1 MDFSFWYNELYWHL
15 WVHFDITL
23 EILSGKNTKKSKHIK
38 YLGFVKLGVQWAK
51 QDIMQQKYKFKLFAC
66 FNNLK

>member
-23 EILSGKNTKKSKHIK
+23 EILSGKNTKKSKLTK
-38 YLGFVKLGVQWAK
+38 YSPFSKLGVQWAEWDIYPK
-51 QDIMQQKYKFKLFAC
+51 QQQKAEKEQVL
-66 FNNLK
+66 